1 VQSSET
7 KPSRA
12 AFDRESHRAAAA
24 AFEAKNVEQPLVDVA
39 ASYPK
44 GRILPSLVAD
54 KPLGRLLRDASLSA
68 AESGANFYAAQAA
81 VSAAPKGQGP
91 NVQPTADGVL
101 VCREHAAR
109 GPIVGHIPSTIGGA
123 IGRRN
128 GRVRKRPDDDAK

>member
-1 VQSSET
+1 M
-7 KPSRA
+7 KA
-12 AFDRESHRAAAA
+12 
-24 AFEAKNVEQPLVDVA
+24 
-39 ASYPK
+39 
-44 GRILPSLVAD
+44 VAD

-91 NVQPTADGVL
+91 DVQPTADGVL

-128 GRVRKRPDDDAK
+128 GRVRKRPDDDAAFA